1 MKGESIFMEVLYLDL
16 LTTEDPKAKQ
26 AFFEATETFF
36 LVKRKQDVLWKKL
49 FNFIMIFNQMY
60 KYIDD
65 LFLVQVL
72 SFSNWKDIWTRNI
85 MKWSSFDL

>member
-16 LTTEDPKAKQ
+16 LTTEDPKAKH
-26 AFFEATETFF
+26 AF
-36 LVKRKQDVLWKKL
+36 LKRQKRLFWWNESKMYSEKKYFIL
-49 FNFIMIFNQMY
+49 FFNQMY
-60 KYIDD
+60 THIDD

-72 SFSNWKDIWTRNI
+72 SLSNWKDSWTRSI